1 MRAVVDIRPSP
12 RREVQSSRTRGFVVD
27 EFGHILASDNRLG
40 DATVHE
46 VTLSDGRTLAATVV
60 ARDRLND
67 IAVLRLARRGAPT
80 IPLGESAALA
90 VGERVLAI
98 SSETGSDRTPAAAT
112 VLATG
117 AGTGG
122 NLAIDL
128 TPMPGGVGGPLLNQT
143 GAAVGVLIDGTP
155 SAGAQRKL
163 TFAVPID
170 RVKALLRNAQPRPIA
185 DLMSSPEGR

>member
-1 MRAVVDIRPSP
+1 MRSVVDIRPSQ
-12 RREVQSSRTRGFVVD
+12 RRELTPSRGFIVD
-27 EFGHILASDNRLG
+27 ELGHVLTSGHRLG
-40 DATVHE
+40 DATVLE
-46 VTLSDGRTLAATVV
+46 VTLADGRAVGATVV

-67 IAVLRLARRGAPT
+67 IAVLRLARRGTPA
-80 IPLGESAALA
+80 IPLGQSAALA

-128 TPMPGGVGGPLLNQT
+128 TPMPEGTGGPLLNQT
-143 GAAVGVLIDGTP
+143 GAAVGILVDGTP
-155 SAGAQRKL
+155 SGGAPRKL

-170 RVKALLRNAQPRPIA
+170 RVKTLLRNARPRPMA
-185 DLMSSPEGR
+185 DLLSVPEGR